1 MKFLKNE
8 AKELLLFLIFLALL
22 LIYKHTIGSL
32 ILSSENLFLQYFY
45 NMDAQGVQNILNY
58 EARNKPSYTMFMT
71 FKIIDW
77 SILSHIRW
85 SGILSAYIYYRICTY
100 LYCKYQQWRNKKES
114 STLEIQTISKKDRL
128 IFEFKIVIDFILCFI
143 VFDIFFVLIM
153 NWLTPTHVDES
164 ETLPMA
170 GVLIF
175 FGIPFALYT
184 SYRITKI
191 IRNKTWRR
199 ILNHG

>member
-1 MKFLKNE
+1 MSFLKNE

-32 ILSSENLFLQYFY
+32 ILSSENLFLQWFY
-45 NMDAQGVQNILNY
+45 DMDAQGVQNMLNY

-85 SGILSAYIYYRICTY
+85 RGILSVYIYYRICTY

-128 IFEFKIVIDFILCFI
+128 IFELKIVIDFILCFI

-164 ETLPMA
+164 EAFSMA
-170 GVLIF
+170 IF
-175 FGIPFALYT
+175 FILFVMPFALYA

>member
-32 ILSSENLFLQYFY
+32 ILSSENLFLQWFY
-45 NMDAQGVQNILNY
+45 DMDAQGVQNMLNY

-85 SGILSAYIYYRICTY
+85 RGILSVYIYYRICTY

-114 STLEIQTISKKDRL
+114 SILEIQTISKKDRL
-128 IFEFKIVIDFILCFI
+128 IFELKIVIDFILCFI

-170 GVLIF
+170 LVLIF
-175 FGIPFALYT
+175 FGMPFALYI